1 MEESSSKW
9 EDSCDKCTSKF
20 RTSLL
25 ISYFPSSSMALP
37 SSADLHL
44 RSELLTVSSFLWP
57 LFPIC
62 NFPIISTISNILPP
76 PICLATLKYL
86 NCSRTDC
93 HCIDVTETF
102 HGTCHVHSV
111 RSVGESNCA
120 RRSMGSKLRH
130 HNQWPTVFKNV
141 RHFRETECNIQFCI
155 HTVLILSSETQ
166 TSNWLIKYEALSL
179 HNKK

>member
-25 ISYFPSSSMALP
+25 TSFFPSSSMALP

-44 RSELLTVSSFLWP
+44 LSGLLTVSSFFWH

-62 NFPIISTISNILPP
+62 NFAFINIVSNILPT

-86 NCSRTDC
+86 KCSRTDS
-93 HCIDVTETF
+93 HCIYGTETF
-102 HGTCHVHSV
+102 RGACHFHSV
-111 RSVGESNCA
+111 RSVGEANCT
-120 RRSMGSKLRH
+120 RQSMVSTLRH
-130 HNQWPTVFKNV
+130 YTQWPTVFKNV
-141 RHFRETECNIQFCI
+141 RHFRETECNIQFSI
-155 HTVLILSSETQ
+155 HTALILSSETQ
-166 TSNWLIKYEALSL
+166 TSNWLIKYEGLSL
-179 HNKK
+179 HNTK